1 MMRCQQ
7 YVVIKKKNKDSLGP
21 GQGGQHISGWSF
33 LNKGLA
39 GQLCSPDCLA
49 ELVFM
54 TGKATPRLLR
64 YTSLVFHSSLF
75 QEG

>member
-1 MMRCQQ
+1 MII
-7 YVVIKKKNKDSLGP
+7 IKKKIRTVWDP
-21 GQGGQHISGWSF
+21 GRVDGTWSF

-64 YTSLVFHSSLF
+64 YTSLVFHFSLF
-75 QEG
+75 Q